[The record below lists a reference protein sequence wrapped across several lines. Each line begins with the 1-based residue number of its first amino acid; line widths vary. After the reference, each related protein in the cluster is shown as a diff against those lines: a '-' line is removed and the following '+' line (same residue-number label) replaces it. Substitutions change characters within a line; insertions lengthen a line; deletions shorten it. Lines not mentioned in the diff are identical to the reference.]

1 MAVKYHINP
10 ETGRANQCTATV
22 KSCKFAVDGQVPQ
35 HYETKTEAKQ
45 AYEKEASAE
54 FGQTTSLKKQ
64 SSKKD
69 KIEKLSNKLPKTKI
83 EENESLDMYFSDY
96 VVNNKTIDSE
106 KLMNKQIAYKP
117 TNGQSFETTKDIN
130 LNIQNERW
138 TLIDDK
144 EMKWKVDGIN
154 ETDPSDNFSE
164 IIYQDWEKVIQNE
177 GLMAY
182 VETDTKL
189 AGYDKNQMKLF

>member
-83 EENESLDMYFSDY
+83 EENESLDKYFTQYIARD
-96 VVNNKTIDSE
+96 KTANLDELI
-106 KLMNKQIAYKP
+106 KKQIEYTP
-117 TNGQSFETTKDIN
+117 TNGQTFETVENVYDEVPA
-130 LNIQNERW
+130 ERW
-138 TLIDDK
+138 TLVDDK
-144 EMKWKVDGIN
+144 EMKWTNIGMN
-154 ETDPSDNFSE
+154 EIHPEENSPET
-164 IIYQDWEKVIQNE
+164 IYKDWEDVVRDF
-177 GLMAY
+177 GPFYY